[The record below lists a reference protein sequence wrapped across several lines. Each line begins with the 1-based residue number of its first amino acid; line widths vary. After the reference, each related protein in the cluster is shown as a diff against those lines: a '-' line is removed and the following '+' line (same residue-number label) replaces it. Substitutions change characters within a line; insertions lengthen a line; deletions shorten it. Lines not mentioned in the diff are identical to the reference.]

1 MLCTVAVTKEDDIYI
16 AKDISTSVASQ
27 GTTPENALSNLK
39 EAMEL
44 YYDGKHI
51 VIIPMHDEIKRF
63 TLKSILEQADMSVEH
78 FMSLRI

>member
-44 YYDGKHI
+44 YYDGNDVPAETMPI
-51 VIIPMHDEIKRF
+51 YTTM
-63 TLKSILEQADMSVEH
+63 LEVSV
-78 FMSLRI
+78 

>member
-16 AKDISTSVASQ
+16 AKDIRTSVASQ

-44 YYDGKHI
+44 YYDGNDVPTETMPI
-51 VIIPMHDEIKRF
+51 YTTM
-63 TLKSILEQADMSVEH
+63 LEVSV
-78 FMSLRI
+78 